1 MFIRKYKD
9 SDFDQL
15 CHVMDRARMQEL
27 KTANMEQVF
36 IQLKD
41 APYLRYLLKC
51 KMYVATKEEK
61 IVGFVGLR
69 PHELSFLY
77 VDPNFQNLG
86 IGKKLIEFALRRLER
101 PIKLEVF
108 TDNLAAKALYEKY
121 GFKVVKTVVE
131 KWSDEYPMEFSQDT
145 MEIR

>member
-69 PHELSFLY
+69 PHELSFLH

-131 KWSDEYPMEFSQDT
+131 KWSDEYPIEFSQDT

>member
-131 KWSDEYPMEFSQDT
+131 KWSDEYPIEFSQDT

>member
-36 IQLKD
+36 IQLKY

-77 VDPNFQNLG
+77 VDPNFQNHG
-86 IGKKLIEFALRRLER
+86 VGKKLIEFALKRLER
-101 PIKLEVF
+101 SIKLDVF
-108 TDNLAAKALYEKY
+108 TDNFAAKALYEKY

-131 KWSDEYPMEFSQDT
+131 KWSDEYPIEFSQDT
-145 MEIR
+145 MEMK